1 MLQIPYRDDKQAYS
15 DLEQIRA
22 QMAQK
27 NFCFI
32 PAERVRSLLQEQQ
45 AMALQDWEAFQNSWS
60 DLSLDTYMADKGS
73 YRKRRHATLSAP
85 AASHLW
91 QKEAHQPH
99 YQSLT
104 YNNLNGGIARHY
116 MPISDA
122 VMQSHSMNSLL
133 TLACDIFGQLMPE
146 HDWHIEAHQ
155 FRIEANAQEAG
166 LPTPEGVHRDGVN
179 FVMMLMVQRSNMV
192 NGATTIYDL
201 NKNRLDQFVLTHPLD
216 MALVND
222 EQVLHGVTPIMQLDS
237 DRLAS
242 RDVLVI
248 TFRSKAPSPLIP
260 D

>member
-1 MLQIPYRDDKQAYS
+1 MLQTPYRDDKQAYS
-15 DLEQIRA
+15 DLEQVRM

-32 PAERVRSLLQEQQ
+32 PAEQVRSLLQQQQ
-45 AMALQDWEAFQNSWS
+45 ASALQDWSTFQNSWS
-60 DLSLDTYMADKGS
+60 DLALDTYMADQGS
-73 YRKRRHATLSAP
+73 YRKRKHATLSAP
-85 AASHLW
+85 AASRLW

-116 MPISDA
+116 APISDA
-122 VMQSHSMNSLL
+122 VMQSHSMNNLL

-146 HDWHIEAHQ
+146 HAWHIEAHQ
-155 FRIEANAQEAG
+155 FRIEANAEQAG

-179 FVMMLMVQRSNMV
+179 FVMMLMVQRANMV

-201 NKNRLDQFVLTHPLD
+201 NKNRLDQFVLTNPLD

-222 EQVLHGVTPIMQLDS
+222 EQVFHGVTPIMQLDS
-237 DRLAS
+237 DRLAA

-248 TFRSKAPSPLIP
+248 TFRRKTQSPTTA